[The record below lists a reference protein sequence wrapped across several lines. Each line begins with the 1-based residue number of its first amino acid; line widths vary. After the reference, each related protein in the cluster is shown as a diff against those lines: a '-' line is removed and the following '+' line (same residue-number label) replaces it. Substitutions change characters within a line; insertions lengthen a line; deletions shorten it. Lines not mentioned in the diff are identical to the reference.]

1 MIVKFVI
8 IEIITDDSLVDA
20 FSYYY
25 SAPTHTSSSSMTRI
39 STTLSLS
46 QSLSTSSPTQPPQPR
61 RQGQQRSKQK
71 QQVKKIVSQQQ
82 HLQRPSQHRQKQEQ
96 RRPYANLS
104 IDELRQVTEYHLSQN
119 INPDGTL
126 SLGRTSPRQLH
137 VFTRLVAAWSELLWW
152 KDAMEENHS
161 NSNSSSSGS
170 NINDD
175 NKSNGAILSSKQERI
190 MAAEMAEQCLRE
202 LIEEEDARRLLL
214 YMQQRQQTTI
224 HDTATEIVTMITTP
238 NLYHLVIRAWL
249 HVVVDDNAV
258 DGRYLRHATSLL
270 DLMER
275 RMMVPQS
282 SSSSRTQLTIAN
294 EIETAT
300 AVAKPRTVSS
310 KQRQQRD
317 RIKCHELILNG
328 WCKSKHNG
336 AEIIAEEILHRL
348 LSLITTTTTTT
359 KVATAD
365 AKTTPMSMMNN
376 NFGIVRRHYNNVIN
390 RIAASRK
397 IDAGV
402 HAERLLFELINLSSS
417 SSLNGGKRGR
427 GGPDRNTYNAVM
439 KAYAKAHSSS
449 SSSSSTS
456 TRSGNSGNNNSNNN
470 NNNDAIANIE
480 RILQMMDT
488 QSKLHGN
495 NNSDAQITPDKI
507 SYTIL
512 LTAYASSSNNDN
524 DMGKKAEE
532 ILQHMTRE
540 YTVNGNMN
548 LKPDTVT
555 YNAVLNVWSK
565 CQRRHVDDTDDATTK
580 CMNLLNDMLRRY
592 NDIGDTDIR
601 PDDVTFNTVLHAIA
615 NDAYLGSSGSSSNDS
630 NKKML
635 SADDDDDDDDDNSP
649 PKRAVRLLEQML
661 LMGHQPDIITYNSV
675 LNAFAKHGSVES
687 ARCAELMLNNLEELY
702 DETKTLQQQQG
713 KQESSRSL
721 TSPSSWN
728 ICPDLYSY
736 NIVISAWANCGQA
749 DKAVALLDRMS
760 ARTRDGK
767 AMLIPDVTTYNT
779 ILHSWSQSL
788 DRNAPVKALGLLEV
802 MIRLHNNSNMQIG
815 DDDDDDDDDD
825 DLPSNTVTATS
836 AVTTSQCILDVTSFS
851 TVINSFAK
859 SRYPRKAR
867 QARMLLTR
875 LKSFNHGSGRAVGR
889 MRRKNET
896 LLRPNVYVYTAV
908 LNACAYSYG
917 SDKEEALR
925 IGISTY
931 EELQRST
938 ELKTNHVAY
947 GSFIRVCRK
956 LMAENDSRR
965 DNYITRAFKQCCL
978 DGQLSEFVLRQL
990 HPMPRLYNLLLKEY
1004 INDDNDDV
1012 RYTDLPSNWSAKV
1025 KDRTKQRRLS
1035 LDHYSKE

>member
-1 MIVKFVI
+1 
-8 IEIITDDSLVDA
+8 
-20 FSYYY
+20 
-25 SAPTHTSSSSMTRI
+25 MTRI

-61 RQGQQRSKQK
+61 RQGQQRSRQK
-71 QQVKKIVSQQQ
+71 QQVKKIGSQQQ
-82 HLQRPSQHRQKQEQ
+82 HLQQQKQRQ

-104 IDELRQVTEYHLSQN
+104 IDELQQVTEYHLAQN
-119 INPDGTL
+119 IKPDGTL
-126 SLGRTSPRQLH
+126 SLGRTSPQQLH
-137 VFTRLVAAWSELLWW
+137 IFTRLVAAWSKLLWW
-152 KDAMEENHS
+152 KDTMEDNHS
-161 NSNSSSSGS
+161 NSNSSSSS
-170 NINDD
+170 NN
-175 NKSNGAILSSKQERI
+175 NSKSNGVILLSKQERI
-190 MAAEMAEQCLRE
+190 MAAEMAEQCFRE
-202 LIEEEDARRLLL
+202 LIEEEDARRLL
-214 YMQQRQQTTI
+214 YMQQQQQQQQQTTI

-238 NLYHLVIRAWL
+238 NLYYLVIRAWL
-249 HVVVDDNAV
+249 YVVVDNNTD

-275 RMMVPQS
+275 RMMVLQ
-282 SSSSRTQLTIAN
+282 SSSSRTQRTIAN

-300 AVAKPRTVSS
+300 AVTKPQTVLS
-310 KQRQQRD
+310 KQQQQD
-317 RIKCHELILNG
+317 CIKCYELILNG

-348 LSLITTTTTTT
+348 LSLITTTTTT

-365 AKTTPMSMMNN
+365 AKTTPISTINN
-376 NFGIVRRHYNNVIN
+376 NFGIVRHYNNVIN
-390 RIAASRK
+390 RIAASCK

-417 SSLNGGKRGR
+417 SSSSSLNGGKQGR

-439 KAYAKAHSSS
+439 KAYAKAHSI

-456 TRSGNSGNNNSNNN
+456 TRSSNSGNNNNNSNNS

-495 NNSDAQITPDKI
+495 NNSTAQITPDKI

-512 LTAYASSSNNDN
+512 LTALRSSSNNNN

-555 YNAVLNVWSK
+555 YNAVLNVWTK
-565 CQRRHVDDTDDATTK
+565 CHQRHVDDTDDATTK
-580 CMNLLNDMLRRY
+580 CTNLLNDMLQRY
-592 NDIGDTDIR
+592 NDIGDPDIR

-615 NDAYLGSSGSSSNDS
+615 NDAYLGSSGSISNDS
-630 NKKML
+630 NKKVL
-635 SADDDDDDDDDNSP
+635 LVDDDDDDNSP

-702 DETKTLQQQQG
+702 DETKTLRQQQG

-721 TSPSSWN
+721 TSPSSSWN

-760 ARTRDGK
+760 TRTRDGK

-802 MIRLHNNSNMQIG
+802 MIRLNNNSNMQIG
-815 DDDDDDDDDD
+815 DDDDDDDD
-825 DLPSNTVTATS
+825 LPSNIVTATS
-836 AVTTSQCILDVTSFS
+836 AVTTSQYILDVTSFS

-896 LLRPNVYVYTAV
+896 LLQPNVYVYTTV

-965 DNYITRAFKQCCL
+965 DHYITRAFKQCCL

-1004 INDDNDDV
+1004 INDDTDDV
-1012 RYTDLPSNWSAKV
+1012 RYTDLPSNWSVKV

-1035 LDHYSKE
+1035 LDQHSKA